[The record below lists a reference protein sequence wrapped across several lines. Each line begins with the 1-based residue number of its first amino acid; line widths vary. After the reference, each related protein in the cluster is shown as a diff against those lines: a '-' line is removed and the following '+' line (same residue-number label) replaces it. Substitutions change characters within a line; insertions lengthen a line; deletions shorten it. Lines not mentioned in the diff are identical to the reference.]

1 MKNDIDAL
9 LVLPRIQVQNA
20 NAISGPLTWGF
31 PSPTAFA
38 GFTHALNRK
47 IKGHFDLRLSGVG
60 VTCHSFEPQIFRP
73 PSEPWRPYV
82 FCLTRNPHARNP
94 HATKKGLKY
103 NKDGTLK
110 PPSFVEEGRAHMDVS
125 LVIGLSGESLFDGT
139 FASEN
144 PARGISNDVTAFI
157 EETAYTMRLAG
168 GSIFSMQKPYVMLL
182 PSVESDMFPVT
193 RRISRRLL
201 PGFALISREDLL
213 ADYLDQLRQND
224 LSATSVDALM
234 DMCSLTFEPQGEQEA
249 ENVQWEILS
258 KPGWIV
264 PVPVG
269 YGGISELYP
278 PGDVKNTRDP
288 VTPFRFVESLCTL
301 GQWISPHRVEDIRD
315 LLWHYD
321 AQPEKGLYRLINENP
336 FHAATLKEN

>member
-1 MKNDIDAL
+1 MVVKNDIDAL

-31 PSPTAFA
+31 PSLTAFA

-47 IKGHFDLRLSGVG
+47 IAEHHDLNFSGVG
-60 VTCHSFEPQIFRP
+60 VVCHAFDPQVSSPPGRYTQIFHLMRHP
-73 PSEPWRPYV
+73 
-82 FCLTRNPHARNP
+82 ND
-94 HATKKGLKY
+94 
-103 NKDGTLK
+103 KDGGT
-110 PPSFVEEGRAHMDVS
+110 PAFVEEGRAHMNVS

-144 PARGISNDVTAFI
+144 PARGITNDVTAFI
-157 EETAYTMRLAG
+157 EEMAYTMRLAG
-168 GSIFSMQKPYVMLL
+168 GSIFPMQKPYVMLL
-182 PSVESDMFPVT
+182 PSTESDMHPLT

-213 ADYLDQLRQND
+213 ADHLGQLRQHD
-224 LSATSVDALM
+224 PSTTGVDALM
-234 DMCSLTFEPQGEQEA
+234 DMCSLAFEPQGEQESGNA
-249 ENVQWEILS
+249 QWEIRS

-264 PVPVG
+264 PLPVG
-269 YGGISELYP
+269 YGGISEIYA
-278 PGDVKNTRDP
+278 PGEVKSARDSD
-288 VTPFRFVESLCTL
+288 TPFRFVESLCTL

-321 AQPEKGLYRLINENP
+321 AQPDKGLYRLINDNS
-336 FHAATLKEN
+336 FHSATQKED

>member
-1 MKNDIDAL
+1 MVVRDDIDAL
-9 LVLPRIQVQNA
+9 LVLPRVQVQNA

-31 PSPTAFA
+31 PAPSAFA
-38 GFTHALNRK
+38 GFAHALNRK
-47 IKGHFDLRLSGVG
+47 IEKHIDLRLSGVG
-60 VTCHSFEPQIFRP
+60 VICHSFDPQIFSP
-73 PSEPWRPYV
+73 PNEPWRPHV
-82 FCLTRNPHARNP
+82 FCLSRNP

-139 FASEN
+139 FTSEN

-168 GSIFSMQKPYVMLL
+168 GSIFLMQKPFVNLL
-182 PSVESDMFPVT
+182 PSAESDMRPLT

-213 ADYLDQLRQND
+213 ADHLNQLRQHD
-224 LSATSVDALM
+224 PSATSIDALM
-234 DMCSLTFEPQGEQEA
+234 EMCSLAFEPQGEQES
-249 ENVQWEILS
+249 ENVQWEIRS
-258 KPGWIV
+258 KPGWVV

-269 YGGISELYP
+269 YGGISEIYA
-278 PGDVKNTRDP
+278 PGEVKNVRDP
-288 VTPFRFVESLCTL
+288 DTPFRFVESLCTL

-321 AQPEKGLYRLINENP
+321 AQPDKGLYRLINDNS
-336 FHAATLKEN
+336 FHPVNQKEG